1 MSTLFL
7 SKLAHGLAVLL
18 LSLALVSGVQG
29 ALFSE
34 KSSVIRL
41 TPANFEHEILNI
53 NKPALVAFTAP
64 WCGHC
69 KNLAPHFTRV
79 ANELDG
85 VVKLAYLDCDDAS
98 LQSICTKYDVKGFP
112 TIKLFPA
119 TKRRI
124 PREYVGE
131 RRGKAIMDFALDA
144 LPSEVVR
151 KVDAA
156 DLSTFLDKE
165 SSANAKL
172 VLVTPI
178 GKTSPMYRSLALD
191 YYGRIPFAFVYA
203 GKDGVVETV
212 QKVLDPELTKDKLPG
227 LYFVSTQNSKHA
239 VKYRGSM
246 RYRYIKL
253 WIDEQLGGAEAEA
266 AQAAREAEAKAEADA
281 KAQRKAEA
289 KARAEAKAQAQAR
302 SREEEETAYGVH
314 EDDNLKLVRQL
325 ESLMAD
331 AQPDDSDE
339 AREAELQRLKDRKLL
354 KKLLDAREKLKK
366 EEGVIEQTPDGPVTK
381 ELLAEKLREHLGD
394 KWGMRLAEHADK
406 TQKTIE
412 RLLMENPDDTKRAM
426 NVAEKE
432 FVELLQA
439 DEKEIQDQLQAG
451 ADADGYPLQ
460 KDAIEVMHEHLGTI
474 TGLIST
480 IEFRISAREAG
491 LDEKKVAQEMLK
503 RFHDEL

>member
-85 VVKLAYLDCDDAS
+85 VVKLAYVDCDDAS

-156 DLSTFLDKE
+156 
-165 SSANAKL
+165 
-172 VLVTPI
+172 I
-178 GKTSPMYRSLALD
+178 
-191 YYGRIPFAFVYA
+191 
-203 GKDGVVETV
+203 VVEC
-212 QKVLDPELTKDKLPG
+212 K
-227 LYFVSTQNSKHA
+227 
-239 VKYRGSM
+239 
-246 RYRYIKL
+246 
-253 WIDEQLGGAEAEA
+253 
-266 AQAAREAEAKAEADA
+266 
-281 KAQRKAEA
+281 
-289 KARAEAKAQAQAR
+289 
-302 SREEEETAYGVH
+302 
-314 EDDNLKLVRQL
+314 
-325 ESLMAD
+325 
-331 AQPDDSDE
+331 
-339 AREAELQRLKDRKLL
+339 
-354 KKLLDAREKLKK
+354 
-366 EEGVIEQTPDGPVTK
+366 
-381 ELLAEKLREHLGD
+381 
-394 KWGMRLAEHADK
+394 
-406 TQKTIE
+406 
-412 RLLMENPDDTKRAM
+412 
-426 NVAEKE
+426 
-432 FVELLQA
+432 
-439 DEKEIQDQLQAG
+439 
-451 ADADGYPLQ
+451 
-460 KDAIEVMHEHLGTI
+460 
-474 TGLIST
+474 
-480 IEFRISAREAG
+480 
-491 LDEKKVAQEMLK
+491 
-503 RFHDEL
+503 

>member
-1 MSTLFL
+1 MC
-7 SKLAHGLAVLL
+7 
-18 LSLALVSGVQG
+18 
-29 ALFSE
+29 
-34 KSSVIRL
+34 IRD
-41 TPANFEHEILNI
+41 
-53 NKPALVAFTAP
+53 
-64 WCGHC
+64 
-69 KNLAPHFTRV
+69 R
-79 ANELDG
+79 
-85 VVKLAYLDCDDAS
+85 
-98 LQSICTKYDVKGFP
+98 
-112 TIKLFPA
+112 
-119 TKRRI
+119 
-124 PREYVGE
+124 
-131 RRGKAIMDFALDA
+131 
-144 LPSEVVR
+144 
-151 KVDAA
+151 
-156 DLSTFLDKE
+156 
-165 SSANAKL
+165 
-172 VLVTPI
+172 
-178 GKTSPMYRSLALD
+178 
-191 YYGRIPFAFVYA
+191 
-203 GKDGVVETV
+203 
-212 QKVLDPELTKDKLPG
+212 TKDKLPG

-302 SREEEETAYGVH
+302 SREEETAYGVH

-366 EEGVIEQTPDGPVTK
+366 EEGVIEQTSDGPVTK